1 MCLIFINCLQIYS
14 SIVFLC
20 LRKIVFDFIFLLF
33 RLFVFVC
40 ALLIQ
45 PKTKVIIIISII
57 MASKSAIKFWSTST
71 TNRFQSSIHFSGLLI
86 VCYSILLSSTSS
98 SLGMLKKFYV
108 SNPYC
113 FFSCIFGS
121 SLLLLLKSNKTIDF
135 LVSKHNFNLQVLYI
149 YKFISIKHYD
159 DFRMKSSLLFNN
171 LTNTIISSRMSK
183 LNGHYYYYW
192 RNKHSQYW
200 IIDSAIYDNNQLT
213 SIYILSLTLFFILLK
228 NEAYFQFFF
237 HYYYI
242 LYYDWHYHHCNDRL
256 YLAINLSV

>member
-86 VCYSILLSSTSS
+86 VCYSILLSSSSSS
-98 SLGMLKKFYV
+98 SLGMLKKFFV

-159 DFRMKSSLLFNN
+159 DFRMKFSKSNFRTFPTSLLR
-171 LTNTIISSRMSK
+171 S
-183 LNGHYYYYW
+183 
-192 RNKHSQYW
+192 
-200 IIDSAIYDNNQLT
+200 T
-213 SIYILSLTLFFILLK
+213 STKKIK
-228 NEAYFQFFF
+228 
-237 HYYYI
+237 
-242 LYYDWHYHHCNDRL
+242 
-256 YLAINLSV
+256 IN

>member
-71 TNRFQSSIHFSGLLI
+71 TNRFQSSMHFSGLLI
-86 VCYSILLSSTSS
+86 VCYSILLSSSSSS

-113 FFSCIFGS
+113 FFPVYLDQAYYYYWKATKRSI
-121 SLLLLLKSNKTIDF
+121 SLFRSTILTF
-135 LVSKHNFNLQVLYI
+135 RFYI
-149 YKFISIKHYD
+149 YKFISIKYYD

>member
-1 MCLIFINCLQIYS
+1 MSC
-14 SIVFLC
+14 
-20 LRKIVFDFIFLLF
+20 VFDFYQLF
-33 RLFVFVC
+33 ANLFIHCFSLSTKNSVWFYFFTFSSVC
-40 ALLIQ
+40 VCLC
-45 PKTKVIIIISII
+45 IINPTQNKSHNNNFHNHGIKIGHQILVDLNNKQISII
-57 MASKSAIKFWSTST
+57 YPFFRVVNCLLFNPSFINIVIIRYVEKILRFKS
-71 TNRFQSSIHFSGLLI
+71 LL
-86 VCYSILLSSTSS
+86 
-98 SLGMLKKFYV
+98 
-108 SNPYC
+108 

-200 IIDSAIYDNNQLT
+200 IIDSAI
-213 SIYILSLTLFFILLK
+213 
-228 NEAYFQFFF
+228 
-237 HYYYI
+237 
-242 LYYDWHYHHCNDRL
+242 W
-256 YLAINLSV
+256 